1 MRHTSLTLL
10 VLLLGCSGTP
20 VSAPERGMFPVL
32 QPLPDQKEFQL
43 TAVTNDLTQVVKY
56 RDAIDLYAEY
66 LVDYS
71 RRISETHG
79 LVSKHKQSCPVLLT
93 TDPLLA
99 PPYPIT
105 TGMNAEETIDVLVSY
120 IGELRSV
127 MQNHNRSEQLL
138 KEKSLQ
144 LCESFK

>member
-20 VSAPERGMFPVL
+20 VSAPERSMFPIL
-32 QPLPDQKEFQL
+32 QPLPDQKEFNL
-43 TAVTNDLTQVVKY
+43 NVATKDLAAIVKY
-56 RDAIDLYAEY
+56 RDAVDTYAEY
-66 LVDYS
+66 LHDYS
-71 RRISETHG
+71 RRISEAHG
-79 LVSKHKQSCPVLLT
+79 LVSKHKQSCPVLLA

-99 PPYPIT
+99 PPYPVT

-144 LCESFK
+144 LCKSFK